1 MKKHLLGIFIFIILT
16 CLTLLLPKTIITGDG
31 SEYLA
36 MSVSFKNHFS
46 FNRTEQDKEET
57 KLIIKKSWT
66 TDEWNNFHDNS
77 LKGGYFKALSGRG
90 VGAFS
95 YHFWGYSLLCAPL
108 VAIFSL
114 LHINPLE
121 AFKITNLLLILLMF
135 YWILFRNKAMEDKNK
150 IFLTLLLYF
159 SPLWFYYKWTHPE
172 VFTFT
177 LLMIGL
183 IDYYNKRVKSAVFFT
198 ALASVQNPAAALVP
212 FLIMI
217 GELIRLIKDFSK
229 TKLYKFIVTGV
240 ISLIVFIPFIFYYYY
255 FGTFSLIGKYATD
268 LHTISLAKVLSLFF
282 DLNFGLVI
290 YVPVIFGLTIYS
302 VIKRN
307 IYAVI
312 SLITVVLFAIID
324 SAQLN
329 WNPGIML
336 IHRYSYWMI
345 PVILFGCFDKFNT
358 LRNKT
363 KIILI
368 IISAILITPWFFFAR
383 SHYAMMQSRF
393 QPIANIVLNTF
404 PALYNPQEEVF
415 ARRTLKS
422 DKGETWQDKLPLTY
436 YYNDQAL
443 KTLNYDPVKK
453 KYYYTNHNPEFNKLR
468 IKIRHKKIIYSIGF
482 DGVRKEYKK

>member
-1 MKKHLLGIFIFIILT
+1 MKKILLGIFTFIILT
-16 CLTLLLPKTIITGDG
+16 CVMLLVPKTKPTGDG
-31 SEYLA
+31 MEYLTMA
-36 MSVSFKNHFS
+36 ISFKNHLSFVRTETDKLEAVNKYKNS
-46 FNRTEQDKEET
+46 FNQEE
-57 KLIIKKSWT
+57 
-66 TDEWNNFHDNS
+66 
-77 LKGGYFKALSGRG
+77 LKYFKFRDAGYFKALSARG
-90 VGAFS
+90 EGAFS

-108 VAIFSL
+108 VAILSL
-114 LHINPLE
+114 LHINPVE

-183 IDYYNKRVKSAVFFT
+183 IDYYNKRVKSAVLFT

-212 FLIMI
+212 FLIII
-217 GELIRLIKDFSK
+217 GELINLVKDFSK
-229 TKLYKFIVTGV
+229 TKLNKFIITGL

-268 LHTISLAKVLSLFF
+268 LHTISLAKILSLFF

-312 SLITVVLFAIID
+312 SLITVVLFAVID

-345 PVILFGCFDKFNT
+345 PVILFGCFDIFNT
-358 LRNKT
+358 LRDKT
-363 KIILI
+363 KFILI

-383 SHYAMMQSRF
+383 SHYAMMHTRF
-393 QPIANIVLNTF
+393 HPVANIVLNTF
-404 PALYNPQEEVF
+404 PALYNPQVEVF
-415 ARRTLKS
+415 AERTLENE
-422 DKGETWQDKLPLTY
+422 GYFIDKLPLTY
-436 YYNDQAL
+436 YYNNQAL